1 MEYVK
6 LQDKNPEQEQKAIAK
21 VLKVPYEDVR
31 KKVFDILNSYN
42 VSEETIEDLMNYTD
56 TWIDLYDEK
65 ENIIDYLRKNMP
77 NEQPEKRQ
85 AWEVSLPAMLDY

>member
-1 MEYVK
+1 MEYINI
-6 LQDKNPEQEQKAIAK
+6 QDKNPEQEKKSIAE

-56 TWIDLYDEK
+56 TWIDLYKEK
-65 ENIIDYLRKNMP
+65 ENIIDYMRKNMP
-77 NEQPEKRQ
+77 NEQPEKQ
-85 AWEVSLPAMLDY
+85 QVWEVSLPAMLDY

>member
-1 MEYVK
+1 MEYINI
-6 LQDKNPEQEQKAIAK
+6 QDKNSEQEKKSIAE
-21 VLKVPYEDVR
+21 VLKVPYEDIR

-56 TWIDLYDEK
+56 TWIDLYKEK

-77 NEQPEKRQ
+77 NEQPEKQ
-85 AWEVSLPAMLDY
+85 QVWEVSLPAMLDY

>member
-1 MEYVK
+1 MEYINI
-6 LQDKNPEQEQKAIAK
+6 QDKNSEQEKKSIAE
-21 VLKVPYEDVR
+21 VLKVPYEDIR

-56 TWIDLYDEK
+56 TWIDLYHEK

-77 NEQPEKRQ
+77 NEQPEKQ
-85 AWEVSLPAMLDY
+85 QVWEVSLPAMLDY

>member
-1 MEYVK
+1 MEYINI
-6 LQDKNPEQEQKAIAK
+6 QDKNSEQEKKSIAE
-21 VLKVPYEDVR
+21 VLKVPYEDIR

-56 TWIDLYDEK
+56 TWIDLYKEK

-77 NEQPEKRQ
+77 NTQPEKQ
-85 AWEVSLPAMLDY
+85 QVWEVSLPAMLDY

>member
-1 MEYVK
+1 MEYINI
-6 LQDKNPEQEQKAIAK
+6 QDKNSEQEKKSIAE
-21 VLKVPYEDVR
+21 VLKVPYEGIR

-56 TWIDLYDEK
+56 TWIDLYKEK

-77 NEQPEKRQ
+77 NEQPEKQ
-85 AWEVSLPAMLDY
+85 QVWEVSLPAMLDY

>member
-1 MEYVK
+1 MEYINI
-6 LQDKNPEQEQKAIAK
+6 QDKNSEQEKKSIAE

-42 VSEETIEDLMNYTD
+42 VSKETIEDLMNYTD
-56 TWIDLYDEK
+56 TWIDLYHEK

-77 NEQPEKRQ
+77 NEQPEKQ
-85 AWEVSLPAMLDY
+85 QVWEVSLPAMLDY

>member
-1 MEYVK
+1 MEYINI
-6 LQDKNPEQEQKAIAK
+6 QDKNSEQEKKSIAE

-56 TWIDLYDEK
+56 TWIDLYKEK
-65 ENIIDYLRKNMP
+65 ENIIDYMRKNMP
-77 NEQPEKRQ
+77 NEQPEKQ
-85 AWEVSLPAMLDY
+85 QVWEVSLPAMLDY